1 MSDNVNNG
9 GIGFL
14 GLLTI
19 VFVIAKITGYI
30 TWSWFWVFSPILI
43 GLVFVLIIFV
53 ILCLVAI
60 IKR

>member
-30 TWSWFWVFSPILI
+30 TWSWFWVFSPILV